1 MKVIYPE
8 SYDETGVFSVQTIG
22 FFDGVHAGHRYLIAQ
37 LREEAAKRG
46 LNSMVVTFRQHPR
59 KVLHPEIKMPLLT
72 TLPERLQL
80 LENTGVDRVALLDFT
95 PQMAQMSAHEFMQ
108 SVLKE
113 HLNGKALLIGY
124 DHHFGHKSPDG
135 FTEYCNYGAEMG
147 VEVIEAREL
156 PSSVADGHASSTVV
170 RRALADGDIELA
182 HRLMGHAYTLGGI
195 VTHGQ
200 EIGRSIGFPTAN
212 IAVDCPDKIVPA
224 NGVYAVKAMVDGRT
238 FGGMLYIGNRPTVE
252 GIDEQRIEAN
262 LFDFAGD
269 IYGKELRVDFI
280 GRIRGESRFESLDR
294 LKAQLA
300 EDKERA
306 VDLLGSAI

>member
-8 SYDETGVFSVQTIG
+8 SYDEMSVFSMLTIG

-37 LREEAAKRG
+37 LHEEAAKRG
-46 LNSMVVTFRQHPR
+46 LKPMVVTFRQHPR

-72 TLPERLQL
+72 TLSERLQL
-80 LENTGVDRVALLDFT
+80 LEYAGVERVALLDFT
-95 PQMAQMSAHEFMQ
+95 PQMAQMSARKFMQ

-113 HLNGKALLIGY
+113 QLNGKALLIGY
-124 DHHFGHKSPDG
+124 DHHFGRKSPDG
-135 FTEYCNYGAEMG
+135 FEEYCNYGAEIG
-147 VEVIEAREL
+147 VEVIQAREL
-156 PSSVADGHASSTVV
+156 PSSVSADHASSTVV
-170 RRALADGDIELA
+170 RCALAAGDIELA

-200 EIGRSIGFPTAN
+200 EIGRTIGFPTAN

-224 NGVYAVKAMVDGRT
+224 NGVYAVRATVDGRR

-252 GIDEQRIEAN
+252 GIDELRIEVN
-262 LFDFAGD
+262 LLDFTGD
-269 IYGKELRVDFI
+269 IYGKELRVDFL

-294 LKAQLA
+294 LKAQLV
-300 EDKERA
+300 EDKEK
-306 VDLLGSAI
+306 VVELLGSEI